1 MDSLIVVVFVVVVA
15 VVVVVVVQEML
26 IQSLLML
33 SLTHFLTIQNK
44 SLLSFKNDTEQTDGR
59 IA

>member
-1 MDSLIVVVFVVVVA
+1 MSSLVIVVFVVVD
-15 VVVVVVVQEML
+15 VVIVVVQEML